1 MFLDL
6 QSKILLAVLVTIL
19 LCAQATQ
26 AQTWRR
32 FSPPNR
38 SFIIE
43 LPARPKP
50 VKNKEDSPQTLFN
63 LGKAKSGYA
72 YKVNL
77 GFEKDPEL
85 LVGVTDLS
93 KPLSD
98 SEFDKTVDSLM
109 LFVAGDDKHFS
120 RKTDLVVGGFHG
132 RDFMYDKGVMRGR
145 ALFMNSGRRIYLLI
159 VGTEVDDDAIS
170 STTVQR
176 IFKSFR
182 PLK

>member
-1 MFLDL
+1 MFPDL

-19 LCAQATQ
+19 LCAQVTQ

-32 FSPPNR
+32 FSPPDS

-50 VKNKEDSPQTLFN
+50 VKNREDSPQTLFKF
-63 LGKAKSGYA
+63 GKAKSGYA
-72 YKVNL
+72 YKVSL

-85 LVGVTDLS
+85 LVGVTRLS

-120 RKTDLVVGGFHG
+120 RKSDVVVGGFHG
-132 RDFMYDKGVMRGR
+132 RDFVYDKGVMRGR
-145 ALFMNSGRRIYLLI
+145 ALFMNRGRRIYLLI
-159 VGTEVDDDAIS
+159 VGTEADNAIS
-170 STTVQR
+170 SCTVER
-176 IFKSFR
+176 VFKSFQ